1 MLTEQRDTT
10 AAAAAAAAAAGV
22 TGEPD
27 SDRREKRETF

>member
-10 AAAAAAAAAAGV
+10 AAAAAAAAAGV

-27 SDRREKRETF
+27 SDRQEKRETF